1 MEKRNIYAIESKE
14 DFKETIEICGREGCL
29 LYDGV
34 RYTLSYNNDGVNLCM
49 AEVDRLKE
57 TEMVADSV
65 DKLLENYLMHDGKK
79 FGDVLILME
88 YD

>member
-1 MEKRNIYAIESKE
+1 
-14 DFKETIEICGREGCL
+14 
-29 LYDGV
+29 
-34 RYTLSYNNDGVNLCM
+34 M